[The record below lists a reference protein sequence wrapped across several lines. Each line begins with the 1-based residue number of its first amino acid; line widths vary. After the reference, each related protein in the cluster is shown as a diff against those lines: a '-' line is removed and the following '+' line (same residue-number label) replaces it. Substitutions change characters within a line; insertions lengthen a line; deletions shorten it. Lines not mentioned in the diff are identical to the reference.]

1 MGVPSDGMASAWK
14 FGVVALVALLL
25 VVVPGGAPALEV
37 ALTVLTI
44 AFFAAIGF
52 FGYRLYREH
61 SLTID
66 SLDRRQRLILYG
78 SIGLALLTFTATPRL
93 FNGVGVLV
101 WLALLAL
108 GSYGVYWALVRSRR
122 LS

>member
-1 MGVPSDGMASAWK
+1 MDNAWK
-14 FGVVALVALLL
+14 FGLVALVALLL

-37 ALTVLTI
+37 ALTLLSI
-44 AFFAAIGF
+44 GFFAAIAF

-61 SLTID
+61 ALTID
-66 SLDRRQRLILYG
+66 SLDQRQRLILYG
-78 SIGLALLTFTATPRL
+78 SVALAFLTFTATPRL
-93 FNGVGVLV
+93 FNGVGVLL

-108 GSYGVYWALVRSRR
+108 CSYGVYWVLVRSRR